1 MANSILEDSMKK
13 LVGNVLEVYLKT
25 KDEPLVGILVLVED
39 GELYIKADAGS
50 KIFVV
55 PRHNVSY
62 YTTDSVPPQT
72 PRVIDESLRVA
83 SAIESLPTQPIKLTG
98 LGFRVSIGDQMIC
111 QIPVPPTFK
120 LEVWH
125 EDIMRVAMGDPDV
138 RSAMLGLVQ
147 KSVEYFPPDESNWA
161 VLKFTVDVDETALTQ
176 QPLPRKSES
185 TFSMGGNPTT
195 EYLSP
200 AQMATRM
207 NKSLKGDNKDG

>member
-25 KDEPLVGILVLVED
+25 EDEPLVGILVSVED

-50 KIFVV
+50 KVFVI

-62 YTTDSVPPQT
+62 YTTDRVPPAT
-72 PRVIDESLRVA
+72 SRVIEEPLRRA
-83 SAIESLPTQPIKLTG
+83 TPIESLPSQPTEPTG
-98 LGFRVSIGDQMIC
+98 LGFKVVIGDQVIC

-120 LEVWH
+120 LDVWH

-147 KSVEYFPPDESNWA
+147 KSVEYFPPDDSGWA
-161 VLKFTVDVDETALTQ
+161 ELRFTVDVDESALTQ
-176 QPLPRKSES
+176 QVIPRKTEN

-200 AQMATRM
+200 AQMAVRM
-207 NKSLKGDNKDG
+207 NKSLKGDKDG

>member
-25 KDEPLVGILVLVED
+25 EDEPLTGILVSVED

-50 KIFVV
+50 KVFVI

-62 YTTDSVPPQT
+62 YTTDRVPPSSS
-72 PRVIDESLRVA
+72 RVIEEPLRRA
-83 SAIESLPTQPIKLTG
+83 TPIEAVPTALPVSTG
-98 LGFRVSIGDQMIC
+98 LGFKVFIGEQLIC

-120 LEVWH
+120 LDVWH
-125 EDIMRVAMGDPDV
+125 DDIMRVAMGDPDV
-138 RSAMLGLVQ
+138 RSVMLGQVQ
-147 KSVEYFPPDESNWA
+147 KAVEYFAPDETGWA
-161 VLKFTVDVDETALTQ
+161 ELKFTVDVDESAITQ
-176 QPLPRKSES
+176 QVLPRKSEN

-200 AQMATRM
+200 SQMVARM
-207 NKSLKGDNKDG
+207 NKTVKGDKDG